1 MLVRARMRAQCD
13 ADVATA
19 QAEIA
24 AGRLA
29 WHGDKAQAC
38 LDALA
43 GACGVS
49 DLSCRD
55 VLYGAVAEGDACQ
68 PLRMGLWSECAAGR
82 CEEAVDVREY

>member
-1 MLVRARMRAQCD
+1 MRAQCD